1 MNIEAL
7 QIVGL
12 GIIAAVA
19 AIVLKQQKPELGI
32 YKHSRR
38 DRDFMM
44 IIGRLVSTVD
54 ILTDIAGRANLD
66 SMHLSVVL
74 KVIGIAYITE
84 FGSQVCK
91 DAGENAIASK
101 IELGGKIIIL
111 SLTVPILAALIEMIL
126 KILP

>member
-19 AIVLKQQKPELGI
+19 AIVLKQQKPELGMYI
-32 YKHSRR
+32 SIAAGIVI
-38 DRDFMM
+38 FMM
-44 IIGRLVSTVD
+44 IIGGLVSTVD

-74 KVIGIAYITE
+74 KVIGIAYIT
-84 FGSQVCK
+84 SLDHKYARTQ
-91 DAGENAIASK
+91 ENAIASK
-101 IELGGKIIIL
+101 LNWAAR
-111 SLTVPILAALIEMIL
+111 SLF
-126 KILP
+126 